1 MMPKA
6 LSCKQRKKRVLV
18 AHVMNLIILQE
29 CIIIIFINLYLY
41 SISANENEDTVRDV
55 DEMIV
60 VSDKES

>member
-1 MMPKA
+1 M
-6 LSCKQRKKRVLV
+6 
-18 AHVMNLIILQE
+18 ILLN
-29 CIIIIFINLYLY
+29 FINLYLY